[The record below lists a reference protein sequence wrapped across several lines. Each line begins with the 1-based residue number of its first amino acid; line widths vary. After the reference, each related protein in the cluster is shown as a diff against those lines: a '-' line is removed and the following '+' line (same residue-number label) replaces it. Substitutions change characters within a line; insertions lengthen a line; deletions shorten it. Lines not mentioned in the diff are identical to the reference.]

1 MRSLL
6 FILFFVFVASTSAV
20 SPMSSFT
27 RILYDLRRQVQRR
40 PSVTNGVVGLVLFG
54 ASDVFAQ
61 QLETAQEETRK
72 HKNENPMSLVRV
84 PTMDELDLRRLLC
97 AGALGA
103 FFAGSVYP
111 FAYRQL
117 DSIWKGNDLLSICKK
132 SIAEIFT
139 VGIFANSVSMACR
152 GVLKGNDPNQVMSHV
167 ANEMPSVTLN
177 DIRVWFPYNMV
188 AFGIIPASVRPAT
201 TSLMEACW
209 QTYISLRSND
219 YDHATAKTDTT
230 TTTTTTTTIITAIL

>member
-61 QLETAQEETRK
+61 QLETAQEEARK

-230 TTTTTTTTIITAIL
+230 TTTTTTTIITAIL